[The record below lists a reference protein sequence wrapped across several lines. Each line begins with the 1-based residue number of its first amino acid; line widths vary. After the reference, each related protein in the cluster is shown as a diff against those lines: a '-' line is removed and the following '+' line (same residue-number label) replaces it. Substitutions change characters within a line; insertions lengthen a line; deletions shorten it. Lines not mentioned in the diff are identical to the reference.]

1 MCSVCVMRP
10 ISRLSSLMLELICAS
25 SHVTRL
31 NSYLYKI
38 IQIQHSSSREKHLNS
53 DNPVLLL
60 SLQLPVTRRHVQQDQ
75 STTISTYYMHA
86 HRHIAGKGG
95 HACTSQEKGAVTKK
109 KDYIPFLLHPFE
121 NVGRFGFSRFIMFAM
136 HLNITYVQVHSKI
149 YKSKKVK
156 TTYILERREYFV
168 LKDSVKMY

>member
-10 ISRLSSLMLELICAS
+10 ISRLSSLTLELICAS

-38 IQIQHSSSREKHLNS
+38 IQIQHSSSVEKHLNS

-95 HACTSQEKGAVTKK
+95 MHAHRRKRGRRKK
-109 KDYIPFLLHPFE
+109 KDYVTFLLPPFE
-121 NVGRFGFSRFIMFAM
+121 NVGRFCFSRFIIFAM
-136 HLNITYVQVHSKI
+136 HLDITYVHVHNKI
-149 YKSKKVK
+149 YDSKKSQNDLHFGTEGV
-156 TTYILERREYFV
+156 ESFR
-168 LKDSVKMY
+168 